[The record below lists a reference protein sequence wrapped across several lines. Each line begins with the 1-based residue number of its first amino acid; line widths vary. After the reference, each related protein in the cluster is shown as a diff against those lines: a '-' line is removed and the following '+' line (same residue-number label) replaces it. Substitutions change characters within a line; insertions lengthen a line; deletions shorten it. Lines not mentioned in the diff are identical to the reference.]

1 MVARV
6 LQGMGESA
14 EAVVFAMLRDLDE
27 SVSLAF
33 GELQVSGWC
42 QASEWSCWSCLAT
55 VRYGKHRAPGPLLV
69 VLLRLLRTSPV
80 WKDDLI
86 LERKGGCLV

>member
-27 SVSLAF
+27 SVSLVF
-33 GELQVSGWC
+33 GESKASGRC
-42 QASEWSCWSCLAT
+42 QASESCWSCLAT
-55 VRYGKHRAPGPLLV
+55 VRYPEYAL
-69 VLLRLLRTSPV
+69 
-80 WKDDLI
+80 
-86 LERKGGCLV
+86 LERFNEVIDF

>member
-33 GELQVSGWC
+33 E
-42 QASEWSCWSCLAT
+42 EWSCLAT
-55 VRYGKHRAPGPLLV
+55 VRYGKHRAP
-69 VLLRLLRTSPV
+69 
-80 WKDDLI
+80 
-86 LERKGGCLV
+86 C